1 MDDSVPHVRDGDRP
15 TLKTIAALTGLSIA
29 TVSRA
34 LQDAPDIGE
43 DTKRRVRD
51 EAARVGYRPN
61 RAGVRLRTGKTNVIA
76 LVLSSLED
84 VMNHTARLIYSVSA
98 ALKGSP
104 CHMIVMPFAPGEDP
118 MTPIRDIVETGSADG
133 VIINQTE
140 PGDPRVRYMQA
151 RGFPFAT
158 HGRTEMG
165 LAHPCF
171 DYDNGAFARVAV
183 QALAARGR
191 RRLALIA
198 PPPAQSYAAHMTAW
212 FLDEAQRLG
221 LGAEVFS
228 GVTSDSPATE
238 IEGFV
243 AARFAGAERPDGL
256 VVGSTTVAMAS
267 VAGAEGCGLRIGG
280 EFDLAAKEAIRF
292 LNLFRREMIVLNEDV
307 SRAGTFLARAV
318 MDVIE
323 GRQPGSPAQHL
334 DVPDDTGWM
343 PRSD

>member
-1 MDDSVPHVRDGDRP
+1 MDDSVPDMRGGDRP

-34 LQDAPDIGE
+34 LKDAADIGE
-43 DTKRRVRD
+43 DTKRRVRE

-76 LVLSSLED
+76 LVLSTQED
-84 VMNHTARLIYSVSA
+84 VMNHTSRLIYSVSA

-104 CHMIVMPFAPGEDP
+104 YHMIVMPFAPGEDP
-118 MTPIRDIVETGSADG
+118 MTPIRYIVETGSADG

-140 PGDPRVRYMQA
+140 PDDPRVRYMQA

-165 LAHPCF
+165 LAHPYF
-171 DYDNGAFARVAV
+171 DYDNEAFARVAV
-183 QALAARGR
+183 RALAARGR

-198 PPPAQSYAAHMTAW
+198 PPPAQAYAAHMTTG

-221 LGAEVFS
+221 LRAEVFS
-228 GVTSDSPATE
+228 GVTSDSPARE
-238 IEGFV
+238 IEDFV

-256 VVGSTTVAMAS
+256 VVGSTTAAMAS
-267 VAGAEGCGLRIGG
+267 VAGAEGRGLRIGG
-280 EFDLAAKEAIRF
+280 EFDLVAKEAIRF

-307 SRAGTFLARAV
+307 SQAGTFLARAV

-323 GRQPGSPAQHL
+323 GKQPEVPAQHL

-343 PRSD
+343 PRPD